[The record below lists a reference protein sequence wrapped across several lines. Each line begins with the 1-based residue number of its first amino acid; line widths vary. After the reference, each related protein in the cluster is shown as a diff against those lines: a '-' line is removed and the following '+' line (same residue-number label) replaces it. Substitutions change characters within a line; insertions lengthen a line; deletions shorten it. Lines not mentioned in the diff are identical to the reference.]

1 MSREPELDPSQ
12 QAVLDLPVRGSA
24 VVLGA
29 PGTGKTLTAVE
40 LVAHRVLI
48 GGFAVDQVLLLAP
61 RRTQAARLRDRLLL
75 RLGLP
80 ATGPLARTPASLA
93 FDIARRSALTEGRPA
108 PVLLAGGEQDALI
121 AQLLEDSPIAWP
133 DRLAPEVRALTG
145 FRSELRDLLARAVE
159 QGLDPA
165 SLHRLGV
172 ERGRAEW
179 VAAADFW
186 DEYLEV
192 LTAVQPDAFD
202 SAELAAL
209 AAAAVDR
216 GTGGEVADRLRLLVV
231 DDLQDAGESTVGL
244 LRALAARGTA
254 VVAFGD
260 PDVAADTFRGG
271 EPDLLGRFEQRLGL
285 PGAARLRLGTVHRSS
300 AELRTFVRTVTQRI
314 GTALAGAQ
322 REAQAS
328 PSGEPVRA
336 LETAGSGEQA
346 LVVAHLL
353 RQIHLDSGVPFSEQ
367 AVVVRSGALAE
378 PLARAL
384 EVAGVPAVVAT
395 TGVPLATDR
404 AARAL
409 LEVVAIGLG
418 VRPLT
423 PETAVDLL
431 TGPFGGLDRLT
442 LRRLRL
448 ALRVE
453 ELAGGGT
460 RSAGELLVH
469 ALGAP
474 NRLATVDAAFGRR
487 AARLAETL
495 SAVHTGS
502 AEGASAEE
510 LLWLVW
516 SRSGLAEPWRER
528 ALGSGIGA
536 AEANRD
542 LDGLVAVFTAAARA
556 AERSPTDP
564 ASVFITAQLDAR
576 VADDTLAPRGRRD
589 GVLVATPGAVAG
601 LEFDTV
607 VIAGLQDG
615 VWPNLRPRGSLLG
628 VGELVRVL
636 RSGDAPAGVADER
649 RAALSDELRLFALA
663 ASRARR
669 RLVLTA

>member
-1 MSREPELDPSQ
+1 MRRRTVPPMSEALLLDDTQ
-12 QAVLDLPVRGSA
+12 RAVLELPAGASA

-40 LVAHRVLI
+40 LLAHRVLQD
-48 GGFAVDQVLLLAP
+48 GFGMDEVLLLAP

-93 FDIARRSALTEGRPA
+93 FVIARRSALTEDRDP

-121 AQLLEDSPIAWP
+121 ASLLEESPLDWP
-133 DRLAPEVRALTG
+133 ERLAPEVRGLTA

-159 QGLDPA
+159 HGLDPQD
-165 SLHRLGV
+165 LRQLGV
-172 ERGRAEW
+172 QRGRPEW
-179 VAAADFW
+179 VAAGEFW
-186 DEYLEV
+186 AEYLDV
-192 LTAVQPDAFD
+192 LTAIQPDAFD

-209 AAAAVDR
+209 AAAAVER
-216 GTGGEVADRLRLLVV
+216 GHGGEVADRLRLVVV

-244 LRALAARGTA
+244 LRALAARRTA
-254 VVAFGD
+254 IVAFGD

-285 PGAARLRLGTVHRSS
+285 RTAARLRLGTVHRHSG
-300 AELRTFVRTVTQRI
+300 ELRGFVRTITERI
-314 GTALAGAQ
+314 GTALAGPQ
-322 REAQAS
+322 REATAA
-328 PSGEPVRA
+328 PGGEPVRA
-336 LETAGSGEQA
+336 IEAAGSGELA
-346 LVVAHLL
+346 LAVAHLL
-353 RQIHLDSGVPFSEQ
+353 RQIHLDDGVPFTRQ
-367 AVVVRSGALAE
+367 AVVVRSGAQAE

-395 TGVPLATDR
+395 TGLPLATDR

-409 LEVVAIGLG
+409 LDVVAIGLG

-423 PETAVDLL
+423 PESAVDALI
-431 TGPFGGLDRLT
+431 GPFGGLDRLT

-453 ELAGGGT
+453 ELAGGGS
-460 RSAGELLVH
+460 RSAGELLVD
-469 ALGAP
+469 ALNAP
-474 NRLATVDAAFGRR
+474 NRLATVDAAFARR

-495 SAVHTGS
+495 HSVRTG
-502 AEGASAEE
+502 AADGASAEE

-516 SRSGLAEPWRER
+516 QRSGLAEPWRER

-536 AEANRD
+536 AEANHD
-542 LDGLVAVFTAAARA
+542 LDGLVALFAAAARA
-556 AERSPTDP
+556 AERAPTDP
-564 ASVFITAQLDAR
+564 ASVFVTAQLDAR
-576 VADDTLAPRGRRD
+576 VADDTLAPRGQRD

-628 VGELVRVL
+628 VG
-636 RSGDAPAGVADER
+636 
-649 RAALSDELRLFALA
+649 
-663 ASRARR
+663 
-669 RLVLTA
+669 